1 MTYKYE
7 QKKKV
12 ESFIVVYFYMIYG
25 KITESLIIIVIREMR
40 GQRGRR
46 IGQIHTIV
54 YRMIGH
60 THYYMIEKNKK
71 AIFLMK
77 EAPLQEVF

>member
-25 KITESLIIIVIREMR
+25 KITESLIIIVIRKMK

-46 IGQIHTIV
+46 IGPIRSI
-54 YRMIGH
+54 R
-60 THYYMIEKNKK
+60 
-71 AIFLMK
+71 
-77 EAPLQEVF
+77 